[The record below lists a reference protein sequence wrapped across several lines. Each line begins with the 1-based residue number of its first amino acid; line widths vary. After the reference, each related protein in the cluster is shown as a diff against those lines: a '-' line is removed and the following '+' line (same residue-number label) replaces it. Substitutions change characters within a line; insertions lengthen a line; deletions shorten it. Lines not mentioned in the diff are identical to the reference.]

1 MKKNPLLF
9 RNLIAM
15 KILGLWPPDNKKL
28 SFIYNVYSKFI
39 FVWFICFTTS
49 QYIQMKFIYNDFKE
63 LTSNA
68 GVSLLYSVGIA
79 KVYIVLFQKRR
90 FVSLV
95 NTVRTTEL
103 EILESKDAKLKQ
115 ILKDYIL
122 QNWGVSK
129 KFWLLTFWTIMCFFV
144 SPSLEAWLLPPQ
156 EILFAN
162 GTATGRFKKPLIFS
176 SWFPF
181 DKYIDMKHYML
192 AYALQTI
199 SGTIGASYLG
209 IWDTF
214 IVALMIFAIGQ
225 FRILHYYF
233 RNIYPYAGDNN
244 NYTDSENKMK
254 TDLTVEEINNNFVK
268 CVKHHNMIIQ

>member
-9 RNLIAM
+9 RNLAAM
-15 KILGLWPPDNKKL
+15 KILGLWPPNNKKL
-28 SFIYNVYSKFI
+28 LFFYNIYSKFV
-39 FVWFICFTTS
+39 FTWFICFTTS
-49 QYIQMKFIYNDFKE
+49 QYVEMKYIYNDFKE

-79 KVYIVLFQKRR
+79 KVYIILFQKQR

-95 NTVRTTEL
+95 TTIRTTEL
-103 EILESKDAKLKQ
+103 EILDSKDEKLNQ
-115 ILKDYIL
+115 ILKEYFL
-122 QNWGVSK
+122 QNWSVSK
-129 KFWLLTFWTIMCFFV
+129 KFWLLTFWTIMGFFV
-144 SPSLEAWLLPPQ
+144 SPSIEKLLLPPQ
-156 EILFAN
+156 EILYAN

-181 DKYIDMKHYML
+181 DKYRDTKNYML
-192 AYALQTI
+192 AYGLQTI
-199 SGTIGASYLG
+199 SGTIGASYLA

-225 FRILHYYF
+225 FRILQYYF
-233 RNIYPYAGDNN
+233 RNIYPYDYDYNN
-244 NYTDSENKMK
+244 ASDCS
-254 TDLTVEEINNNFVK
+254 INSQSDIIVKETTYNFVK